1 MEIDIRQ
8 QSILIHSLMHP
19 NAFDHPVDEIKLIE
33 THISWVILTG
43 NYAYKIKKACNL
55 GFLDFSSLEKRRH
68 FCDEEL
74 RLNSRLAASLYI
86 EVIPISGKP
95 EQPALRGNGE
105 IIEYAVKM
113 IQFPQQAQLDNMLA
127 HGKVRNHHI
136 DAYAQMTASF
146 HCNAKSSPNETAFGN
161 PDHVYHAVAQTIG
174 QIRQL
179 PETAHYSPLISELED
194 WCKSAFKTLTPLFA
208 ERKRGG
214 FIRECHGDMHLRN
227 LVWFDERPLAF
238 DCLEFDPDLRWIDIL
253 SEVAFLVMDLDSR
266 KQQKLAYRFLNA
278 YLEHTGDYGG
288 MPVFRFYLVYRALV
302 RAMVEGIRS
311 EQSDISTAEQK
322 TAAKAFRNYL
332 KLAQSYCQSAMPV
345 LIITHGLSA
354 SGKSTLSQLLLEQI
368 GALRIRSDIERKRIF
383 GLLGGINKKPIMHD
397 GTHSPGN
404 MQQIYSLAANIRT
417 YATLATLAEKV
428 LKGRFTVIID
438 AVFLLYEEREN
449 FKNLAHTKQI
459 PFITLIFTARS
470 NTLRKRIQER
480 KNDISDADLA
490 VLEAQLKALKP
501 LQNAELPYCI
511 TIDTEQ
517 PFDVRKLAS
526 DIRRISSAL
535 SDQNGSN
542 RTSSH

>member
-8 QSILIHSLMHP
+8 QAILIHSLMHT
-19 NAFDHPVDEIKLIE
+19 NVFDHPVDKIELIE
-33 THISWVILTG
+33 THISWIILTG

-55 GFLDFSSLEKRRH
+55 GFLNFSSLEKRRH

-74 RLNSRLAASLYI
+74 RLNRRLAASLYI
-86 EVIPISGKP
+86 EIIPISGKP
-95 EQPALRGNGE
+95 EQPASQQNGE
-105 IIEYAVKM
+105 IIEYAIKM
-113 IQFPQQAQLDNMLA
+113 IQFPQHAQLDNMLT
-127 HGKVRNHHI
+127 HGKVKNHHI
-136 DAYAQMTASF
+136 DAFAQMTANF
-146 HCNAKSSPNETAFGN
+146 HCTAESSPNETAFGN
-161 PDHVYHAVAQTIG
+161 PDHVFHAVAQTID

-179 PETAHYSPLISELED
+179 PEVAHYSPLISELED
-194 WCKSAFKTLTPLFA
+194 WCKSAFKALAPLFA

-238 DCLEFDPDLRWIDIL
+238 DCLEFDSDLRWIDIL

-311 EQSDISTAEQK
+311 GQSDISTVEQE
-322 TAAKAFRNYL
+322 TAAKAFCNYL
-332 KLAQSYCQSAMPV
+332 KLAQSYCRPAIPI

-368 GALRIRSDIERKRIF
+368 GALRIRSDIERKRMF
-383 GLLGGINKKPIMHD
+383 GLLGGLNKKLTMHD
-397 GTHSPGN
+397 GAHSSGN
-404 MQQIYSLAANIRT
+404 MQQIYSLTANIRT

-428 LKGRFTVIID
+428 LDGQFTVIID
-438 AVFLLYEEREN
+438 AAFLLHEERKN
-449 FKNLAHTKQI
+449 FRKLAHKKQI
-459 PFITLIFTARS
+459 PFIILAFTARAD
-470 NTLRKRIQER
+470 TLRKRIQER
-480 KNDISDADLA
+480 KNDISDADST
-490 VLEAQLKALKP
+490 VLEMQLKTLKP
-501 LQNAELPYCI
+501 LQDIELSCCI

-517 PFDVRKLAS
+517 PFDAGKLAS
-526 DIRRISSAL
+526 DIKRISSAL
-535 SDQNGSN
+535 P
-542 RTSSH
+542 T